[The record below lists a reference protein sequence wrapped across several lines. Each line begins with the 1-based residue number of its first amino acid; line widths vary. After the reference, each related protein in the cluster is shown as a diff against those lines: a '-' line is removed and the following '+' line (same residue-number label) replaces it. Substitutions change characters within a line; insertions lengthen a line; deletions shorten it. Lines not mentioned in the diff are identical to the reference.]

1 MVTVEA
7 RIHDLMGRFV
17 ADYYGGFWDF
27 FELSNGGFYM
37 APQMPAVRLSVESNG
52 YDGRMSADAAGITVC
67 LLAFSHLAFEDN
79 AEVYSRHFH
88 WLRDFA
94 LGHSEASQIFAAID

>member
-7 RIHDLMGRFV
+7 RIYDLMGQFV
-17 ADYYGGFWDF
+17 ADYDGGFWDF
-27 FELSNGGFYM
+27 YELSNGGFYM

-67 LLAFSHLAFEDN
+67 LFALSHLAFERN
-79 AEVYSRHFH
+79 PEVYGRHFH

-94 LGHSEASQIFAAID
+94 LGHAEASQIFAAVD